1 MPDIE
6 KHKQRLLA
14 RQKELDARLHN
25 IEDQLDDEPNADV
38 EERSVER
45 EDDEML
51 EGLGN
56 AGKQELEQIEHA
68 LTRIENGTFGV
79 CVECGDNISEE
90 RLEAIPYATKCKNC
104 M

>member
-1 MPDIE
+1 MRDIE
-6 KHKQRLLA
+6 AYKDILLA
-14 RQKELDARLHN
+14 RQKELDVRLHN
-25 IEDQLDDEPNADV
+25 IEDQLDDEPNADTG
-38 EERSVER
+38 ERAVER

-56 AGKQELEQIEHA
+56 AGKEELEYIEHA

-79 CVECGDNISEE
+79 CIECGDQISNE
-90 RLEAIPYATKCKNC
+90 RLDAIPYATKCKKC

>member
-1 MPDIE
+1 MRDIE
-6 KHKQRLLA
+6 AYKQKLLA
-14 RQKELDARLHN
+14 RQKELDVRLHN
-25 IEDQLDDEPNADV
+25 IEDQLDDEPNADT
-38 EERSVER
+38 EERAVER

-79 CVECGDNISEE
+79 CVECGDEISDE
-90 RLEAIPYATKCKNC
+90 RLNAIPYATKCKKC

>member
-1 MPDIE
+1 MRDIE
-6 KHKQRLLA
+6 IYKQRLLD
-14 RQKELDARLHN
+14 RQKELDVRLHN
-25 IEDQLDDEPNADV
+25 IEDQLDDEPNPDTS
-38 EERSVER
+38 ERAVER

-56 AGKQELEQIEHA
+56 AGKAELEQIEHA

-79 CVECGDNISEE
+79 CVECGDDISDE
-90 RLEAIPYATKCKNC
+90 RLSVIPYATKCKNC